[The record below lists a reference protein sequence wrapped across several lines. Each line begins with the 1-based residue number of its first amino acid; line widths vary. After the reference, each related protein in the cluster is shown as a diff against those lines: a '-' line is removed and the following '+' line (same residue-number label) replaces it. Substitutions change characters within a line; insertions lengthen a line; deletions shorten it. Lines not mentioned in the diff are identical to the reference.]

1 MTEVEI
7 TAGGTQ
13 PESPG
18 WGGLTDLPVGQVRE
32 LFVVLGK
39 ALRAF
44 QLYDENNPV
53 RQRFVES
60 LRQAVAQ
67 LWAECDRLT
76 LSVEEERFLLGDQEV
91 YRAQSRS
98 DSLAFLFF
106 KDGVREIT
114 FLPGLEQGELVRFLG
129 VLQRARKL
137 TPEGDDLLTV
147 LWEEDL
153 QFFQYQY
160 VDFLAEGGGFLAEGV
175 ELPSPGGGNTQ
186 QEMKAVLDA
195 ETEEGEEE
203 EEGPPK
209 PGQQSEQAPAAKTVS
224 KEDFNPTLYSMDPRE
239 MQALKAE
246 LEKEL
251 HRDLRNDVL
260 SALFDRLEERERPER
275 QSEILGVMATLLPNF
290 LSRGSLNAATRVLEE
305 LRKLEAM
312 PGVFDEQRLAESR
325 DLLDE
330 VSAPEAIGELIQAL
344 YDGSIR
350 ATPQQLAAF
359 LRFLR
364 AGALSPLLR
373 ASETVEH
380 KELQAVLRASVKGI
394 AERNR
399 GAVVRLLSEQDPIVA
414 SGAARL
420 AGDMQITEAGPALAG
435 LLAHYDGK
443 VRLAAVEAAV
453 ALKASTAAGALQDT
467 LDDPEREIRIA
478 AARALAA
485 LRYTPAAARLEDILN
500 SKEIRNADITE
511 KVAFFEAYGTVAGDR
526 AVGML
531 DKFLNS
537 KGFLGKREPSE
548 IRAAAALGLGKV
560 QSPSA
565 QASLKRAALED
576 DAVVRSAVSRAMRRE
591 G

>member
-1 MTEVEI
+1 MTEVE
-7 TAGGTQ
+7 TKGGGPQ
-13 PESPG
+13 GEDGG
-18 WGGLTDLPVGQVRE
+18 WSGLPDLPVGRVRE

-60 LRQAVAQ
+60 LRQAVTQ
-67 LWAECDRLT
+67 LWAGMNRLT
-76 LSVEEERFLLGDQEV
+76 LSVEEDRFLLGDQEV
-91 YRAQSRS
+91 YRSEGRG
-98 DSLAFLFF
+98 DSLAFLFY

-114 FLPGLEQGELVRFLG
+114 FLPGLESEELVRFLG
-129 VLQRARKL
+129 MLQRARKL

-153 QFFQYQY
+153 QFFKYQY
-160 VDFLAEGGGFLAEGV
+160 VDFLAEGV
-175 ELPSPGGGNTQ
+175 DLPVPGAGNTQ
-186 QEMKAVLDA
+186 QELANVLQA
-195 ETEEGEEE
+195 ELEEEGEEGAEE

-209 PGQQSEQAPAAKTVS
+209 PGRQAEQPPAAKTVS
-224 KEDFNPTLYSMDPRE
+224 KDDFNPTLYSLDPRE
-239 MQALKAE
+239 MQALKVE

-251 HRDLRNDVL
+251 KRDLRNDVL
-260 SALFDRLEERERPER
+260 SALFDRLEEPHSPER
-275 QSEILGVMATLLPNF
+275 QSEILHDLATLLPNF
-290 LSRGSLNAATRVLEE
+290 LSRGELTAATRVLEE

-312 PGVFDEQRLAESR
+312 PGVFDGRRLEESR
-325 DLLDE
+325 GLLDE
-330 VSAPEAIGELIQAL
+330 VSAPETIGELIQSL

-364 AGALSPLLR
+364 AGALQPLLR

-380 KELQAVLRASVKGI
+380 KELQAVLRASVQGI

-399 GAVVRLLSEQDPIVA
+399 GAVVRLLSEQDAIVA
-414 SGAARL
+414 SAAAKL

-435 LLAHYDGK
+435 LLAHFDPR
-443 VRLAAVEAAV
+443 VRMAAVEAAV
-453 ALKASTAAGALQDT
+453 SLKASTAASALQDT
-467 LDDPEREIRIA
+467 LDDPERDVRIA

-485 LRYTPAAARLEDILN
+485 LRYTPAANRLEDILN
-500 SKEIRNADITE
+500 TKEIRTADITE

-531 DKFLNS
+531 DKLLNA

-560 QSPSA
+560 GTPA
-565 QASLKRAALED
+565 AAAALRRAAQEE
-576 DAVVRSAVSRAMRRE
+576 DAVVRSAVNRATRGE

>member
-1 MTEVEI
+1 MTEVE
-7 TAGGTQ
+7 TAAGGAQ
-13 PESPG
+13 PESEG

-53 RQRFVES
+53 RRRFVES

-76 LSVEEERFLLGDQEV
+76 LSVEEDRFLLGDQEV
-91 YRAQSRS
+91 YRAESRS

-114 FLPGLEQGELVRFLG
+114 FLPGLEREELVRFLG

-153 QFFQYQY
+153 QHFQYQY
-160 VDFLAEGGGFLAEGV
+160 VDFLAEGVA
-175 ELPSPGGGNTQ
+175 LPTSGAGNTR
-186 QEMKAVLDA
+186 QEMKAVLEA
-195 ETEEGEEE
+195 ETAEGEEE
-203 EEGPPK
+203 EEEEEEEEAPPR
-209 PGQQSEQAPAAKTVS
+209 PGQQAEEAPAAKTVS
-224 KEDFNPTLYSMDPRE
+224 KDDFNPTLYSLDPRE
-239 MQALKAE
+239 MQALKTE

-260 SALFDRLEERERPER
+260 SALFDRLEERDSPER
-275 QSEILGVMATLLPNF
+275 QSEILDVLKTLLPNF
-290 LSRGSLNAATRVLEE
+290 LSRGALTAATRVLEE
-305 LRKLEAM
+305 LRKLEAV
-312 PGVFDEQRLAESR
+312 PGVFDEQRLEQSR
-325 DLLDE
+325 ALLDE
-330 VSAPEAIGELIQAL
+330 VSAPDAIGELIQAL

-359 LRFLR
+359 LQFLR
-364 AGALSPLLR
+364 AGALFPLLR

-380 KELQAVLRASVKGI
+380 KELQAVLRTSVKGI

-399 GAVVRLLSEQDPIVA
+399 GAVVRLLSEQDPVVA
-414 SGAARL
+414 AGAARL

-453 ALKASTAAGALQDT
+453 SLKASTAAGALQDT

-485 LRYTPAAARLEDILN
+485 LRYTPASGRLEDILN
-500 SKEIRNADITE
+500 SKEIRNADISE
-511 KVAFFEAYGTVAGDR
+511 KVAFFEAYGTVAAER
-526 AVGML
+526 AVPML
-531 DKFLNS
+531 DKLLNS

-560 QSPSA
+560 SSPA
-565 QASLKRAALED
+565 AVASLRRAAQEE
-576 DAVVRSAVSRAMRRE
+576 DAVVRSAVNRATRGE
-591 G
+591 S

>member
-1 MTEVEI
+1 MTEVGT
-7 TAGGTQ
+7 TAGGPP
-13 PESPG
+13 PESEG
-18 WGGLTDLPVGQVRE
+18 WGGLANLPVAKVRE

-53 RQRFVES
+53 RQRFLES
-60 LRQAVAQ
+60 LRQAFVQ
-67 LWAECDRLT
+67 LWPEMERLT
-76 LSVEEERFLLGDQEV
+76 LAVEEDRFILGDQEV
-91 YRAQSRS
+91 YRAENRG
-98 DSLAFLFF
+98 DSLAFLFY

-114 FLPGLEQGELVRFLG
+114 FLAGLEQDELTRFLG

-153 QFFQYQY
+153 QFFKYQY
-160 VDFLAEGGGFLAEGV
+160 VDFLAEGV
-175 ELPSPGGGNTQ
+175 DLPSVGKGNSSQ
-186 QEMKAVLDA
+186 DMESVL
-195 ETEEGEEE
+195 EGEAVEEETE
-203 EEGPPK
+203 EEGPPRPGEAGK
-209 PGQQSEQAPAAKTVS
+209 PPAAKTVN
-224 KEDFNPTLYSMDPRE
+224 KDDFNPTLYSLDPRE
-239 MQALKAE
+239 MQLLKTE

-251 HRDLRNDVL
+251 TRDLRHDVL
-260 SALFDRLEERERPER
+260 SALFDRLEEPERPER
-275 QSEILGVMATLLPNF
+275 QSEVLRDLATLLPNF
-290 LSRGSLNAATRVLEE
+290 LSRGVLAAATRVLEE

-312 PGVFDEQRLAESR
+312 AGVFDEQRLAESR
-325 DLLDE
+325 ALLDE
-330 VSAPEAIGELIQAL
+330 VSAPDAIGELIQAL

-364 AGALSPLLR
+364 AGALFPLLR

-380 KELQAVLRASVKGI
+380 KELQAVLRSSVKGI

-399 GAVVRLLSEQDPIVA
+399 GAVVRLLSEQDAVVA

-435 LLAHYDGK
+435 LLAHADAK

-453 ALKASTAAGALQDT
+453 SLKASTAAGALQDT

-478 AARALAA
+478 AARALGA
-485 LRYTPAAARLEDILN
+485 LRYGPAAGRLEEILA
-500 SKEIRNADITE
+500 SKELRSSDISE
-511 KVAFFEAYGTVAGDR
+511 KVAFFEAFGTVAGER
-526 AVGML
+526 AVDKL
-531 DKFLNS
+531 DRLLNS

-548 IRAAAALGLGKV
+548 IRAAAALALGKI
-560 QSPSA
+560 PGAAA
-565 QASLKRAALED
+565 QAALRRALQEE
-576 DAVVRSAVSRAMRRE
+576 DAVVRSAVNRALRSE
-591 G
+591 E

>member
-1 MTEVEI
+1 MTEVE
-7 TAGGTQ
+7 TTTGGTQ

-67 LWAECDRLT
+67 LWSECDRLT

-91 YRAQSRS
+91 YRSESRS
-98 DSLAFLFF
+98 DSLAFLFY

-114 FLPGLEQGELVRFLG
+114 FLPGLEQEELVRFLG

-160 VDFLAEGGGFLAEGV
+160 VDFLAEGV
-175 ELPSPGGGNTQ
+175 DLPTPGSGHTQ
-186 QEMKAVLDA
+186 QDFKGVLEA
-195 ETEEGEEE
+195 EKEDEGEE

-209 PGQQSEQAPAAKTVS
+209 PGEQAEQAPAAKTVS
-224 KEDFNPTLYSMDPRE
+224 KDDFNPTLYSLDPRE
-239 MQALKAE
+239 LQVLKTE
-246 LEKEL
+246 LDKEL
-251 HRDLRNDVL
+251 SRDLRNDVL
-260 SALFDRLEERERPER
+260 SALFDRLEERDRPER

-305 LRKLEAM
+305 LRKLEAI
-312 PGVFDEQRLAESR
+312 PGVFDEQRLGESR
-325 DLLDE
+325 ALLDE
-330 VSAPEAIGELIQAL
+330 VSAPDAIGELIQAL

-364 AGALSPLLR
+364 AGALLPLLR

-380 KELQAVLRASVKGI
+380 KELQAVLRASVQGI

-485 LRYTPAAARLEDILN
+485 LRYTPASGRLEDILN
-500 SKEIRNADITE
+500 SKEIRSADITE

-526 AVGML
+526 SVAML
-531 DKFLNS
+531 DKLLNS
-537 KGFLGKREPSE
+537 RGFLGKREPSE

-560 QSPSA
+560 GSP
-565 QASLKRAALED
+565 ASMAALKRAAQED
-576 DAVVRSAVSRAMRRE
+576 DAVVRSAVNRAGRKE
-591 G
+591 D

>member
-1 MTEVEI
+1 MTEVE
-7 TAGGTQ
+7 TAAGGAN
-13 PESPG
+13 PEGGG

-60 LRQAVAQ
+60 LRQAVTQ

-76 LSVEEERFLLGDQEV
+76 LSVEEDRLVLGDQEV
-91 YRAQSRS
+91 YRAESRS

-114 FLPGLEQGELVRFLG
+114 FLPGLEEDELVRFLS

-160 VDFLAEGGGFLAEGV
+160 VDFLAEGV
-175 ELPSPGGGNTQ
+175 ELPTPGAGNTQ

-195 ETEEGEEE
+195 EVEEGGEEE
-203 EEGPPK
+203 ESPPE
-209 PGQQSEQAPAAKTVS
+209 PGQQAEQPPGAKTVS
-224 KEDFNPTLYSMDPRE
+224 KDDFNPTLYSLDPRE
-239 MQALKAE
+239 LQTLKTE

-251 HRDLRNDVL
+251 DRDLRNDVL

-290 LSRGSLNAATRVLEE
+290 LSRGALNAATRVLEE
-305 LRKLEAM
+305 LRRLEAM
-312 PGVFDEQRLAESR
+312 PGLFDEQRLAESR
-325 DLLDE
+325 ALLDE

-364 AGALSPLLR
+364 AGALFPLLR

-380 KELQAVLRASVKGI
+380 KELRAVLRASVKGI

-399 GAVVRLLSEQDPIVA
+399 GAVVRLLSEQDPTVA

-453 ALKASTAAGALQDT
+453 ALKASTVAGALQDT

-485 LRYTPAAARLEDILN
+485 LRYTPAAGRLEGILN
-500 SKEIRNADITE
+500 SKDLRNADITE

-531 DKFLNS
+531 DKLLNS

-560 QSPSA
+560 GSPA
-565 QASLKRAALED
+565 AAASLKRAGQEE
-576 DAVVRSAVSRAMRRE
+576 DAVVRSAVNRAMRTE

>member
-1 MTEVEI
+1 MTEVET
-7 TAGGTQ
+7 TAGGAN
-13 PESPG
+13 PEGGG

-67 LWAECDRLT
+67 LWRECDRLA
-76 LSVEEERFLLGDQEV
+76 LSVEEERILLGDQEV
-91 YRAQSRS
+91 YRAESRS
-98 DSLAFLFF
+98 DSLAFLFY

-114 FLPGLEQGELVRFLG
+114 FLPGLEQDELVRFLG

-160 VDFLAEGGGFLAEGV
+160 VDLLAEGV
-175 ELPSPGGGNTQ
+175 DLPMPGAGNTQ
-186 QEMKAVLDA
+186 NEMKAVLDA
-195 ETEEGEEE
+195 ETEEEEE
-203 EEGPPK
+203 EEPPK
-209 PGQQSEQAPAAKTVS
+209 PGEQAEQAPAAKTVN
-224 KEDFNPTLYSMDPRE
+224 KDDFNPTLYSLDPRE
-239 MQALKAE
+239 LQTLKAE
-246 LEKEL
+246 LDKEL

-260 SALFDRLEERERPER
+260 SALFDRLEEANQSER
-275 QSEILGVMATLLPNF
+275 QSEVLGVLATLLPNF
-290 LSRGSLNAATRVLEE
+290 LSRGALDAATRILEE
-305 LRKLEAM
+305 LRKLESM
-312 PGVFDEQRLAESR
+312 PGVFDEQRLEESR
-325 DLLDE
+325 GLLDE

-364 AGALSPLLR
+364 AGALFPLLR

-380 KELQAVLRASVKGI
+380 KELQAVLRTAVKGI

-399 GAVVRLLSEQDPIVA
+399 GAVVRLLSEQDPVVA

-420 AGDMQITEAGPALAG
+420 AGDMQIAEAGPALAG

-453 ALKASTAAGALQDT
+453 SLKASTAAQALQDT

-485 LRYTPAAARLEDILN
+485 LRYTPASARLEDILN
-500 SKEIRNADITE
+500 SKEIRAADITE

-531 DKFLNS
+531 DKLLNS

-548 IRAAAALGLGKV
+548 VRAAAALGLGKV
-560 QSPSA
+560 GSPASV
-565 QASLKRAALED
+565 ASLRRAAQEE
-576 DAVVRSAVSRAMRRE
+576 DAVVRSAVNRAMRKE
-591 G
+591 D

>member
-1 MTEVEI
+1 MTEADNA
-7 TAGGTQ
+7 TGGAR
-13 PESPG
+13 PESLG
-18 WGGLTDLPVGQVRE
+18 WGGLADLPVAQVRD

-67 LWAECDRLT
+67 LWTELDRLT
-76 LSVEEERFLLGDQEV
+76 LSVEEDRFVLGDQEV
-91 YRAQSRS
+91 YRAESRS
-98 DSLAFLFF
+98 DSLSFLFF

-114 FLPGLEQGELVRFLG
+114 FLPGLEGDELVRFLG

-160 VDFLAEGGGFLAEGV
+160 VDFLAEGV
-175 ELPSPGGGNTQ
+175 DLPVPGAGNTQ
-186 QEMKAVLDA
+186 QEMKAVLEA
-195 ETEEGEEE
+195 ETAEGEEEE
-203 EEGPPK
+203 EEGPPR
-209 PGQQSEQAPAAKTVS
+209 PGQQAEQASQPKTVS
-224 KEDFNPTLYSMDPRE
+224 KDDFNPTLYSLDARE
-239 MQALKAE
+239 LQALKAE

-260 SALFDRLEERERPER
+260 SALFDRLEEAHLPQR
-275 QSEILGVMATLLPNF
+275 QSEILGVLATLLPNF
-290 LSRGSLNAATRVLEE
+290 LSRGALAAATRILEE

-325 DLLDE
+325 ALLDE
-330 VSAPEAIGELIQAL
+330 VSAPDAIGELIQAL

-364 AGALSPLLR
+364 AGALFPLLR

-453 ALKASTAAGALQDT
+453 SLKASTAASALQDT

-485 LRYTPAAARLEDILN
+485 LRYTPAAGRLEDILN
-500 SKEIRNADITE
+500 SKEIRTADISE

-526 AVGML
+526 AVPML
-531 DKFLNS
+531 DKLLNA

-560 QSPSA
+560 GSPA
-565 QASLKRAALED
+565 ATAALKRAAQEE
-576 DAVVRSAVSRAMRRE
+576 DAVVRSAVNRAMRGE

>member
-1 MTEVEI
+1 MTEVGT
-7 TAGGTQ
+7 TAGGPP
-13 PESPG
+13 PESEG
-18 WGGLTDLPVGQVRE
+18 WGGLANLPVAKVRE

-53 RQRFVES
+53 RQRFLES
-60 LRQAVAQ
+60 LRQAFVQ
-67 LWAECDRLT
+67 LWPEMERLT
-76 LSVEEERFLLGDQEV
+76 LAVEEDRFILGDQEV
-91 YRAQSRS
+91 YRAENRG
-98 DSLAFLFF
+98 DSLAFLFY

-114 FLPGLEQGELVRFLG
+114 FLAGLEQDELTRFLG

-153 QFFQYQY
+153 QFFKYQY
-160 VDFLAEGGGFLAEGV
+160 VDFLAEGV
-175 ELPSPGGGNTQ
+175 DLPSVGKGNSSQ
-186 QEMKAVLDA
+186 DMESVLESEAVEE
-195 ETEEGEEE
+195 ETE
-203 EEGPPK
+203 EEGPPRPGEAGK
-209 PGQQSEQAPAAKTVS
+209 PPAAKTVN
-224 KEDFNPTLYSMDPRE
+224 KDDFNPTLYSLDPRE
-239 MQALKAE
+239 MQLLKTE

-251 HRDLRNDVL
+251 TRDLRHDVL
-260 SALFDRLEERERPER
+260 SALFDRLEEPERPER
-275 QSEILGVMATLLPNF
+275 QSEVLRDLATLLPNF
-290 LSRGSLNAATRVLEE
+290 LSRGVLAAATRVLEE

-312 PGVFDEQRLAESR
+312 AGVFDEQRLAESR
-325 DLLDE
+325 ALLDE
-330 VSAPEAIGELIQAL
+330 VSAPDAIGELIQAL

-364 AGALSPLLR
+364 AGALFPLLR

-380 KELQAVLRASVKGI
+380 KELQAVLRSSVKGI

-399 GAVVRLLSEQDPIVA
+399 GAVVRLLSEQDAVVA

-435 LLAHYDGK
+435 LLAHADAK

-453 ALKASTAAGALQDT
+453 SLKASTAAGALQDT

-478 AARALAA
+478 AARALGA
-485 LRYTPAAARLEDILN
+485 LRYGPAAGRLEEILA
-500 SKEIRNADITE
+500 SKELRSSDISE
-511 KVAFFEAYGTVAGDR
+511 KVAFFEAFGTVAGER
-526 AVGML
+526 AVDKL
-531 DKFLNS
+531 DRLLNS

-548 IRAAAALGLGKV
+548 IRAAAALALGKI
-560 QSPSA
+560 PGAAA
-565 QASLKRAALED
+565 QAALRRALQEE
-576 DAVVRSAVSRAMRRE
+576 DAVVRSAVNRALRSE
-591 G
+591 E